1 MKRTSGILLCCVATL
16 LALGAVM
23 VFSCLSAR
31 ASTLDVGLEYLFKH
45 ALWVAGGVVI
55 MLLMSR
61 LDYHWLEKHQRII
74 AVAALVSLVLVLVPH
89 LGTMTHGARR
99 WIRFY
104 GPVGFQPSEI
114 AKLALLVVLCGM
126 AARRGEQMRSLRSGL
141 LPCMAVV
148 GLTAGLI
155 LVEPDYGTAA
165 LIGIIGS
172 LVVLV
177 AEAPVW
183 PMAAAGSAG
192 LAGAA
197 ALVWRS
203 PVRQARV
210 LAFLD
215 PSQHLDGAGYQL
227 MHSLIALGSGGL
239 LGRGLGASRQKLFFL
254 PEPETDFIYA
264 VIGEELGLIGALAV
278 IFLFG
283 LILWQGMKIAS
294 HARDSFGR
302 LLAFGITALIVFQA
316 LIHIAVVTAS
326 MPTKGIVLPL
336 VSSGGSSIVVTLAA
350 IGVLLNIAS
359 QAVEEPNANVE
370 APPAEDAK
378 RPMEAGV

>member
-45 ALWVAGGVVI
+45 ALWVAGGVVV
-55 MLLMSR
+55 MVLMSR

-74 AVAALVSLVLVLVPH
+74 AIVALASLAAVLFPR

-104 GPVGFQPSEI
+104 GPIGFQPSEI
-114 AKLALLVVLCGM
+114 AKLALLVALCGM
-126 AARRGEQMRSLRSGL
+126 AARREDRMSSLRSGL

-165 LIGIIGS
+165 LIGMIGS

-177 AEAPVW
+177 AGAPVW
-183 PMAAAGSAG
+183 PMAAASSAG
-192 LAGAA
+192 IAGAA
-197 ALVWRS
+197 VLVWRS

-215 PSQHLDGAGYQL
+215 PAQHLDGAGYQL

-254 PEPETDFIYA
+254 PEPETDFIFA

-278 IFLFG
+278 VFIFV

-294 HARDSFGR
+294 RARGSFGR
-302 LLAFGITALIVFQA
+302 LLAFGITALIVLQA

-350 IGVLLNIAS
+350 VGILLNIAS
-359 QAVEEPNANVE
+359 QAVEEPAANAE
-370 APPAEDAK
+370 APQAEDTK

>member
-31 ASTLDVGLEYLFKH
+31 ASTLDVGLTYLFKH
-45 ALWVAGGVVI
+45 ALWVAVGVVI

-61 LDYHWLEKHQRII
+61 LDYHWLEKHQRAI
-74 AVAALVSLVLVLVPH
+74 AIAALVSLAVVLIPH
-89 LGTMTHGARR
+89 LGTATHGARR

-104 GPVGFQPSEI
+104 GPIGFQPSEI

-126 AARRGEQMRSLRSGL
+126 AARRGDQMRSLRSGL

-148 GLTAGLI
+148 AVTAALI

-172 LVVLV
+172 LVALV
-177 AEAPVW
+177 AGAPLW
-183 PMAAAGSAG
+183 PMAAAGFAG
-192 LAGAA
+192 IAGAA
-197 ALVWRS
+197 ALVWHS

-215 PSQHLDGAGYQL
+215 PAQHLDGAGYQL

-239 LGRGLGASRQKLFFL
+239 FGRGLGASRQKLFFL
-254 PEPETDFIYA
+254 PEPETDFIFA
-264 VIGEELGLIGALAV
+264 VIGEELGVIGALAV
-278 IFLFG
+278 IFLFV
-283 LILWQGMKIAS
+283 LILRQGMKIAC
-294 HARDSFGR
+294 HARDPFGR
-302 LLAFGITALIVFQA
+302 LMAFGITALIVFQA

-350 IGVLLNIAS
+350 IGILLNIAS
-359 QAVEEPNANVE
+359 QAAEEPNTNFE
-370 APPAEDAK
+370 TLRAEDAK
-378 RPMEAGV
+378 QPMESGV

>member
-1 MKRTSGILLCCVATL
+1 
-16 LALGAVM
+16 M

-31 ASTLDVGLEYLFKH
+31 ASALDIGLEYLLKH

-74 AVAALVSLVLVLVPH
+74 ALVALASLLAVLLPH
-89 LGTMTHGARR
+89 VGTTMHGARR

-104 GPVGFQPSEI
+104 GPIGFQPSEI
-114 AKLALLVVLCGM
+114 AKLALLVALCAM
-126 AARRGEQMRSLRSGL
+126 AAQRGDRMRSMRDGL

-148 GLTAGLI
+148 GAAVVLI
-155 LVEPDYGTAA
+155 GVEPDYGTAA
-165 LIGIIGS
+165 LIAIIGS

-177 AEAPVW
+177 AGAPVW
-183 PMAAAGSAG
+183 PMAAASFAG
-192 LAGAA
+192 ISGAA
-197 ALVWRS
+197 VLVWNS
-203 PVRQARV
+203 PFRQARV
-210 LAFLD
+210 LAFLA
-215 PSQHLDGAGYQL
+215 PEKHLDGAGYQL
-227 MHSLIALGSGGL
+227 IHSLISLGSGGIF
-239 LGRGLGASRQKLFFL
+239 GRGLGASHQKLFFL
-254 PEPETDFIYA
+254 PEPETDFIFA

-278 IFLFG
+278 IFLFV

-294 HARDSFGR
+294 RARDRFGA
-302 LLAFGITALIVFQA
+302 LLAFGITSLIVLQA

-359 QAVEEPNANVE
+359 QAVEEPACANDFKVLASNDQLVPE
-370 APPAEDAK
+370 VPRLDI
-378 RPMEAGV
+378 GN

>member
-1 MKRTSGILLCCVATL
+1 
-16 LALGAVM
+16 
-23 VFSCLSAR
+23 
-31 ASTLDVGLEYLFKH
+31 
-45 ALWVAGGVVI
+45 
-55 MLLMSR
+55 
-61 LDYHWLEKHQRII
+61 
-74 AVAALVSLVLVLVPH
+74 
-89 LGTMTHGARR
+89 
-99 WIRFY
+99 
-104 GPVGFQPSEI
+104 
-114 AKLALLVVLCGM
+114 
-126 AARRGEQMRSLRSGL
+126 MRSVRFGL

-148 GLTAGLI
+148 GATAALI

-177 AEAPVW
+177 AGAPVW
-183 PMAAAGSAG
+183 PMAAAAFTG

-197 ALVWRS
+197 ALVWHS

-215 PSQHLDGAGYQL
+215 PAQHLDGAGYQL
-227 MHSLIALGSGGL
+227 MHSLISLGSGGL
-239 LGRGLGASRQKLFFL
+239 FGRGLGASRQKLFFL
-254 PEPETDFIYA
+254 PEPETDFIFA

-278 IFLFG
+278 IFLFV
-283 LILWQGMKIAS
+283 LILRQGMKIAS
-294 HARDSFGR
+294 RARDPFGA
-302 LLAFGITALIVFQA
+302 LLAFGITALVVFQA

-359 QAVEEPNANVE
+359 QAEEEPGCADFKVLISNVQSVPE
-370 APPAEDAK
+370 VPHLDI
-378 RPMEAGV
+378 GN

>member
-1 MKRTSGILLCCVATL
+1 
-16 LALGAVM
+16 M

-104 GPVGFQPSEI
+104 GPIGFQPSEI

-183 PMAAAGSAG
+183 P
-192 LAGAA
+192 
-197 ALVWRS
+197 
-203 PVRQARV
+203 
-210 LAFLD
+210 
-215 PSQHLDGAGYQL
+215 
-227 MHSLIALGSGGL
+227 I
-239 LGRGLGASRQKLFFL
+239 
-254 PEPETDFIYA
+254 
-264 VIGEELGLIGALAV
+264 
-278 IFLFG
+278 
-283 LILWQGMKIAS
+283 
-294 HARDSFGR
+294 
-302 LLAFGITALIVFQA
+302 
-316 LIHIAVVTAS
+316 
-326 MPTKGIVLPL
+326 
-336 VSSGGSSIVVTLAA
+336 GSSIRSAVTVISGSSSARAIDVSAPVSAMAARAARVARGKKALNMIPPPVPPTAARVARSKAGLLAR
-350 IGVLLNIAS
+350 GFSPLS
-359 QAVEEPNANVE
+359 SFPG
-370 APPAEDAK
+370 
-378 RPMEAGV
+378 R

>member
-31 ASTLDVGLEYLFKH
+31 ASTLDVGLTYLFKH
-45 ALWVAGGVVI
+45 ALWVAVGVVI

-61 LDYHWLEKHQRII
+61 LDYHWLEKHQRAI
-74 AVAALVSLVLVLVPH
+74 AIAALVSLVVVLIPH
-89 LGTMTHGARR
+89 LGTATHGARR

-104 GPVGFQPSEI
+104 GPIGFQPSEI

-126 AARRGEQMRSLRSGL
+126 AARRGDQMRSLRSGL

-148 GLTAGLI
+148 AVTAALI

-172 LVVLV
+172 LVALV
-177 AEAPVW
+177 AGAPLW
-183 PMAAAGSAG
+183 PMAAAGFAG
-192 LAGAA
+192 IAGAA
-197 ALVWRS
+197 ALVWHS

-215 PSQHLDGAGYQL
+215 PAQHLDGAGYQL

-239 LGRGLGASRQKLFFL
+239 FGRGLGASRQKLFFL
-254 PEPETDFIYA
+254 PEPETDFIFA
-264 VIGEELGLIGALAV
+264 VIGEELGVIGALAV
-278 IFLFG
+278 IFLFV
-283 LILWQGMKIAS
+283 LILRQGMKIAC
-294 HARDSFGR
+294 HARDPFGR
-302 LLAFGITALIVFQA
+302 LMAFGITALIVFQA

-350 IGVLLNIAS
+350 IGILLNIAS
-359 QAVEEPNANVE
+359 QAAEEPNTNFE
-370 APPAEDAK
+370 TLRAEDAK
-378 RPMEAGV
+378 QPMESGV

>member
-31 ASTLDVGLEYLFKH
+31 ASTLDIGLEYLFKH

-61 LDYHWLEKHQRII
+61 LDYHWLERHQRII
-74 AVAALVSLVLVLVPH
+74 GIVALAALAAVLFPH
-89 LGTMTHGARR
+89 VGTMTHGARR

-104 GPVGFQPSEI
+104 GPIGFQPSEI

-141 LPCMAVV
+141 LPCMAIV

-177 AEAPVW
+177 AGAPVW
-183 PMAAAGSAG
+183 PMAAASSAG
-192 LAGAA
+192 IAGAA

-215 PSQHLDGAGYQL
+215 PAQHLDGAGYQL

-239 LGRGLGASRQKLFFL
+239 LGRGLGASGQKLFFL
-254 PEPETDFIYA
+254 PEPETDFIFA

-278 IFLFG
+278 IFLFT

-294 HARDSFGR
+294 RARDSFGR

-350 IGVLLNIAS
+350 IGILLNIAS
-359 QAVEEPNANVE
+359 QAVEEPAASVA
-370 APPAEDAK
+370 APQAGDTK

>member
-31 ASTLDVGLEYLFKH
+31 ASTLDVGLTYLFKH
-45 ALWVAGGVVI
+45 ALWVAGGVVV

-61 LDYHWLEKHQRII
+61 LDYHWLEKHQRAI
-74 AVAALVSLVLVLVPH
+74 AIAALASLVVVLIPH
-89 LGTMTHGARR
+89 LGTATHGARR

-104 GPVGFQPSEI
+104 GPIGFQPSEI
-114 AKLALLVVLCGM
+114 AKVALLVALCGM
-126 AARRGEQMRSLRSGL
+126 AARGGDRMRSLRSGL

-148 GLTAGLI
+148 GVTAALI

-172 LVVLV
+172 LVAL
-177 AEAPVW
+177 AAGAPVW
-183 PMAAAGSAG
+183 PMAAAAFAG
-192 LAGAA
+192 IAGAA

-215 PSQHLDGAGYQL
+215 PAHHLDGAGYQL

-239 LGRGLGASRQKLFFL
+239 FGRGLGASRQKLFFL
-254 PEPETDFIYA
+254 PEPETDFIFA

-278 IFLFG
+278 IFLFV
-283 LILWQGMKIAS
+283 LILRQGMKIACR
-294 HARDSFGR
+294 ARDPFGR
-302 LLAFGITALIVFQA
+302 LMAFGITALIVFQA

-350 IGVLLNIAS
+350 IGILLNIAS
-359 QAVEEPNANVE
+359 QAVEEPSANFE
-370 APPAEDAK
+370 ALRAEDTT
-378 RPMEAGV
+378 RPMESGV

>member
-1 MKRTSGILLCCVATL
+1 MKRTSDILLCSVATL

-31 ASTLDVGLEYLFKH
+31 ASTLDLGLMYLFKH
-45 ALWVAGGVVI
+45 ALWVAAGVAV
-55 MLLMSR
+55 MLFMSR
-61 LDYHWLEKHQRII
+61 LDYHWLERHQWAIGI
-74 AVAALVSLVLVLVPH
+74 VALASLVAVLLPQV
-89 LGTMTHGARR
+89 GTAMHGARR

-104 GPVGFQPSEI
+104 GPLGFQPSEI

-126 AARRGEQMRSLRSGL
+126 AARRGDQMRSLRSGL

-148 GLTAGLI
+148 GATAALI

-165 LIGIIGS
+165 LVGIIGS

-177 AEAPVW
+177 AGAPAW
-183 PMAAAGSAG
+183 PMAAAGFAG
-192 LAGAA
+192 LCGAA
-197 ALVWRS
+197 ALVWHS
-203 PVRQARV
+203 PARLARV

-215 PSQHLDGAGYQL
+215 PAQHLDGAGYQL
-227 MHSLIALGSGGL
+227 IHSLIALGSGGL
-239 LGRGLGASRQKLFFL
+239 FGRGLGASRQKLFFL
-254 PEPETDFIYA
+254 PEPETDFIFA

-278 IFLFG
+278 VFLFV
-283 LILWQGMKIAS
+283 LILRQGMKIAS
-294 HARDSFGR
+294 RARDPFGA
-302 LLAFGITALIVFQA
+302 LLAFGITALVVFQA

-336 VSSGGSSIVVTLAA
+336 VSSGGSSIVATLAG

-359 QAVEEPNANVE
+359 QAAEEPTSAFKAAHLE
-370 APPAEDAK
+370 GMACAE
-378 RPMEAGV
+378 

>member
-45 ALWVAGGVVI
+45 ALWVAGGVVV
-55 MLLMSR
+55 MVLMSR

-74 AVAALVSLVLVLVPH
+74 AIVALASLAAVLFPR

-104 GPVGFQPSEI
+104 GPIGFQPSEI
-114 AKLALLVVLCGM
+114 AKLALLVALCGM
-126 AARRGEQMRSLRSGL
+126 AARREDRMSSLRSGL

-165 LIGIIGS
+165 LIGMIGS

-177 AEAPVW
+177 AGAPVW
-183 PMAAAGSAG
+183 PMAAASSAG
-192 LAGAA
+192 IAGAA
-197 ALVWRS
+197 VLVWRS

-215 PSQHLDGAGYQL
+215 PAQHLDGAGYQL

-254 PEPETDFIYA
+254 PEPETDFIFA

-278 IFLFG
+278 VFIFV

-294 HARDSFGR
+294 RARDSFGR
-302 LLAFGITALIVFQA
+302 LLAFGITALIVLQA

-350 IGVLLNIAS
+350 VGILLNIAS
-359 QAVEEPNANVE
+359 QAVEEPAANAE
-370 APPAEDAK
+370 APQAEDTK